1 MFVEAA
7 GSHWAIII
15 MAQVRLAAAVLVLDS
30 MTKRMK
36 AAPSCSIN

>member
-7 GSHWAIII
+7 GSHWAFI